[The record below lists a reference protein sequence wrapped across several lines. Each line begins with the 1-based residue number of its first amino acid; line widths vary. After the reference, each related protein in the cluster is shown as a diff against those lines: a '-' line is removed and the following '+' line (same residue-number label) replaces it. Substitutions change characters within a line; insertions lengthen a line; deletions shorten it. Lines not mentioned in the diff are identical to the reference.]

1 MCQPPTEHRRR
12 AAGVVAA
19 LCLWLAIGQPLWA
32 GPAGFTPP
40 PPAHWEYTVSGQA
53 RGIPYRASA
62 RLHWEHD
69 SLTYRARTEVTAF
82 LVGSRV
88 QTSSGTLGPDGP
100 RPEVFTDQARKQRQ
114 IRFDRLRGTIDFTHG
129 DGSQTSEAPY
139 AAGVQDRLS
148 LFLYLGGRL
157 AASGPPPSGTA
168 WQVPVTGSN
177 SVETWSFESQGQ
189 SPSALPLGTADAW
202 HLRRL
207 PRQANDQTLDL
218 WFVPAWGHAPA
229 RIRIRH
235 PNGDVVDQQL
245 SGR

>member
-1 MCQPPTEHRRR
+1 MRRPATERRR
-12 AAGVVAA
+12 RTAARAIAG
-19 LCLWLAIGQPLWA
+19 LCLWLAAGQPLRA
-32 GPAGFTPP
+32 DPAGFTPP
-40 PPAHWEYTVSGQA
+40 PPARWEYTVSGQT

-69 SLTYRARTEVTAF
+69 HRSYRARTEVTAF

-88 QTSSGTLGPDGP
+88 QTSSGTLGPEGP
-100 RPEVFTDQARKQRQ
+100 RPEVFTDQARKERQ
-114 IRFDRLRGTIDFTHG
+114 TRFDRARDTITFTHG
-129 DGSQTSEAPY
+129 NGSPSSAPF
-139 AAGVQDRLS
+139 AAGAQDRLS

-168 WQVPVTGSN
+168 WQVPVTGSD
-177 SVETWSFESQGQ
+177 SVEIWSFESQGQ
-189 SPSALPLGTADAW
+189 APLALPLGTADAW

-207 PRQANDQTLDL
+207 PRQTNDQALDL

>member
-1 MCQPPTEHRRR
+1 M
-12 AAGVVAA
+12 
-19 LCLWLAIGQPLWA
+19 
-32 GPAGFTPP
+32 
-40 PPAHWEYTVSGQA
+40 
-53 RGIPYRASA
+53 PYRASA

-69 SLTYRARTEVTAF
+69 SHTYRARMEVTAF

-88 QTSSGTLGPDGP
+88 QTSSGSLGPEGP
-100 RPEVFTDQARKQRQ
+100 RPGVFTDQARKERQ
-114 IRFDRLRGTIDFTHG
+114 VRFDRERKTITFTHG
-129 DGSQTSEAPY
+129 DGSQASAPY
-139 AAGVQDRLS
+139 RAGTQDRLS

-168 WQVPVTGSN
+168 WQVPVTGSD
-177 SVETWSFESQGQ
+177 SVETWSFESLGP
-189 SPSALPLGTADAW
+189 SPLTLPLGTADAW

-235 PNGDVVDQQL
+235 PNGDVVDQLL